1 MLRFPLEKQ
10 TYPCYNIDTV
20 KTKDVT
26 YLKHKSPFLEYAD
39 FPEKAFLRL
48 MDIKTPAENN
58 APVITPPHY
67 QMSAELIL
75 CDGIRGTC
83 TVNGFSFDL
92 EDRMVIY
99 IPPGYLHSVYYTS
112 GDGTVFVAKIE
123 PEFIV
128 KYIDLTKV
136 FAFDALGFE
145 SFDTLGGDYDRVL
158 ADIRGASDMTR
169 PLFERLSR
177 ALDIFSAL
185 KRLEAGNRSAR
196 MSDDLMRIIDW
207 TEENMDKRILLA
219 DAAAHF
225 GYSRNYFCEKF
236 RLASGDSYL
245 HYLTLLRVSKACR
258 LLSHG
263 KTMAEIVSECG
274 FSSESYFIRV
284 FRHVTGMTPAR
295 YRAAH
300 TDGSRI

>member
-1 MLRFPLEKQ
+1 
-10 TYPCYNIDTV
+10 
-20 KTKDVT
+20 
-26 YLKHKSPFLEYAD
+26 
-39 FPEKAFLRL
+39 
-48 MDIKTPAENN
+48 
-58 APVITPPHY
+58 
-67 QMSAELIL
+67 
-75 CDGIRGTC
+75 
-83 TVNGFSFDL
+83 
-92 EDRMVIY
+92 
-99 IPPGYLHSVYYTS
+99 
-112 GDGTVFVAKIE
+112 
-123 PEFIV
+123 
-128 KYIDLTKV
+128 
-136 FAFDALGFE
+136 
-145 SFDTLGGDYDRVL
+145 
-158 ADIRGASDMTR
+158 MTR
-169 PLFERLSR
+169 PLYERLAS

-185 KRLEAGNRSAR
+185 KQLEPGNRSAR

-284 FRHVTGMTPAR
+284 FRRVTGMTPAR
-295 YRAAH
+295 YRSAH

>member
-1 MLRFPLEKQ
+1 MKRLG
-10 TYPCYNIDTV
+10 D
-20 KTKDVT
+20 
-26 YLKHKSPFLEYAD
+26 PFIEYAN
-39 FPEKAFLRL
+39 FPG
-48 MDIKTPAENN
+48 KTFIHFMRNPNPVENR

-75 CDGIRGTC
+75 CDGVSGTC

-99 IPPGYLHSVYYTS
+99 IPPGYLHSVYYSS
-112 GDGTVFVAKIE
+112 GDGDVFVAKIE
-123 PEFIV
+123 PEFIA
-128 KYIDLTKV
+128 KYIDLQKV
-136 FAFDALGFE
+136 FSFDSLGFE

-158 ADIRGASDMTR
+158 SDIRAAADMKKS
-169 PLFERLSR
+169 LFERISR
-177 ALDIFSAL
+177 TLDIFAAL
-185 KRLEAGNRSAR
+185 KRLESGRRSAR
-196 MSDDLMRIIDW
+196 MTDDLMKIIDW
-207 TEENMDKRILLA
+207 TEEHMNDRVLLA

-236 RLASGDSYL
+236 RTASGDTYL

-263 KTMAEIVSECG
+263 KTMSEIVSECG

-284 FRHVTGMTPAR
+284 FRRETGMTPAK
-295 YRAAH
+295 YRSAH
-300 TDGSRI
+300 TDGTRI